1 VHPEV
6 IALVA
11 LEGEDSAVEALES
24 RLRSL
29 EPRLQE
35 LERVRE
41 VAATA
46 LDRAKATLASEQEKL
61 RESKARAASSRT
73 LQERNQKQ
81 LDGIT
86 NVREATAA
94 SAQLD
99 QSRKIASDADS
110 EAARIT
116 ARVEE
121 AKARVT
127 QAEQALAEIEASQET
142 ERSAVAGERHTIEA
156 DLRHARMKREGSAK
170 RVSQPLLGRY
180 EKVRRRRRG
189 QSVFPLVNG
198 ACGSCDTTLP
208 VQRRHEMARTG
219 AIEMCEACGVM
230 IYAPDPEPVAPKLV
244 EEEPVAEKPAKK
256 AKASAK
262 KATPAASAAS
272 KI

>member
-1 VHPEV
+1 VQPDV

-11 LEGEDSAVEALES
+11 LESEDSAVEALES
-24 RLRSL
+24 RMRAL

-35 LERVRE
+35 LERTRE

-46 LDRAKATLASEQEKL
+46 LERAKQALASEQEKL
-61 RESKARAASSRT
+61 RDAKARATQSRT

-81 LDGIT
+81 LDSIT

-99 QSRKIASDADS
+99 QARKMAADAEG
-110 EAARIT
+110 EAART
-116 ARVEE
+116 STRVEE
-121 AKARVT
+121 AKARLA
-127 QAEQALAEIEASQET
+127 QAEAAMAEIEASQET
-142 ERSAVAGERHTIEA
+142 ERSAIAGERHTIEA

-189 QSVFPLVNG
+189 QSLFALVNG

-230 IYAPDPEPVAPKLV
+230 IYALPEPVV
-244 EEEPVAEKPAKK
+244 EKPAVVEPPPKK
-256 AKASAK
+256 TTAKKTAAK
-262 KATPAASAAS
+262 KAAAKKEATSEV
-272 KI
+272 

>member
-1 VHPEV
+1 MHPDV

-11 LEGEDSAVEALES
+11 LEGEDSAVEALEA

-35 LERVRE
+35 LERTRE

-46 LDRAKATLASEQEKL
+46 LERAKNTLASEQDKL

-99 QSRKIASDADS
+99 QSRKIASDAES
-110 EAARIT
+110 EAMRIS
-116 ARVEE
+116 ARVDE
-121 AKARVT
+121 AQTRLT
-127 QAEQALAEIEASQET
+127 QAETAMAEIDASQET
-142 ERSAVAGERHTIEA
+142 ERSAIAGERHAIET
-156 DLRHARMKREGSAK
+156 DLRHARMKRDGSAK
-170 RVSQPLLGRY
+170 RVSQPLLGKY

-198 ACGSCDTTLP
+198 ACGSCDTKLP
-208 VQRRHEMARTG
+208 VQRRLEMQRTG

-230 IYAPDPEPVAPKLV
+230 IYAPAP
-244 EEEPVAEKPAKK
+244 EPVAEKV
-256 AKASAK
+256 
-262 KATPAASAAS
+262 
-272 KI
+272 

>member
-1 VHPEV
+1 MTGDEEVVVHPDV

-11 LEGEDSAVEALES
+11 LEGEDSAVESLET
-24 RLRSL
+24 RLRAL

-35 LERVRE
+35 LERARE

-46 LDRAKATLASEQEKL
+46 LERAKHTLTSEQDKL
-61 RESKARAASSRT
+61 GETKARAAESRK

-81 LDGIT
+81 LDTIT
-86 NVREATAA
+86 NVREASAA

-99 QSRKIASDADS
+99 QSRKMAGDADG

-116 ARVEE
+116 ARVDE
-121 AKARVT
+121 AKARLS
-127 QAEQALAEIEASQET
+127 QAELAISEIEASQET
-142 ERSAVAGERHTIEA
+142 ARSAIAGERHTIEA

-189 QSVFPLVNG
+189 QSVFPLVKG

-219 AIEMCEACGVM
+219 TIEMCEACGVM
-230 IYAPDPEPVAPKLV
+230 IYAVPEPVEEKLV
-244 EEEPVAEKPAKK
+244 EAPVAEKPVKAKK
-256 AKASAK
+256 KTAKKPSAK
-262 KATPAASAAS
+262 V
-272 KI
+272 

>member
-1 VHPEV
+1 MQPDV

-11 LEGEDSAVEALES
+11 LEGEDSAVEALEA

-35 LERVRE
+35 LERTRE
-41 VAATA
+41 AAAATLERARTA
-46 LDRAKATLASEQEKL
+46 LAVEQEKL
-61 RESKARAASSRT
+61 IQSKTRASSSRT

-81 LDGIT
+81 LDSIT

-99 QSRKIASDADS
+99 QARKIASDADS
-110 EAARIT
+110 EAAR
-116 ARVEE
+116 ASVRVED
-121 AKARVT
+121 AKARL
-127 QAEQALAEIEASQET
+127 AEAEHAMAEIEASQEA
-142 ERSAVAGERHTIEA
+142 ERTAIAGERHTIES

-189 QSVFPLVNG
+189 QSLFPLVNG

-208 VQRRHEMARTG
+208 VQRRLEMQRTG

-230 IYAPDPEPVAPKLV
+230 IYAPAPEPVA
-244 EEEPVAEKPAKK
+244 AKV
-256 AKASAK
+256 
-262 KATPAASAAS
+262 
-272 KI
+272 

>member
-1 VHPEV
+1 MHPDV
-6 IALVA
+6 TALVA

-24 RLRSL
+24 RLRAL

-35 LERVRE
+35 LERTRE
-41 VAATA
+41 VASTA
-46 LDRAKATLASEQEKL
+46 LVRAKNTLTSEQEKL
-61 RESKARAASSRT
+61 RDSKARTAQSHT
-73 LQERNQKQ
+73 LQDRNQKQ
-81 LDGIT
+81 LDAVT

-99 QSRKIASDADS
+99 QSRKMAGDADS
-110 EAARIT
+110 EAARIN

-121 AKARVT
+121 AKTRFA
-127 QAEQALAEIEASQET
+127 QAEEAMAEIEASQES
-142 ERSAVAGERHTIEA
+142 ERSAIAGERHTIEA

-189 QSVFPLVNG
+189 QSVFALVSG

-219 AIEMCEACGVM
+219 TIEMCEACGVM
-230 IYAPDPEPVAPKLV
+230 IYALPEAIMEKPPV
-244 EEEPVAEKPAKK
+244 EEKPAPKK
-256 AKASAK
+256 RAPAKKASAK
-262 KATPAASAAS
+262 KSAPKEAASEV
-272 KI
+272 

>member
-1 VHPEV
+1 MHPDV

-11 LEGEDSAVEALES
+11 LEGEDSAVEALEA

-35 LERVRE
+35 LERTRE

-46 LDRAKATLASEQEKL
+46 LERAKSTLASEQEKL
-61 RESKARAASSRT
+61 RESKARSASSRT

-99 QSRKIASDADS
+99 QSRKIASDAES
-110 EAARIT
+110 ETLRIV
-116 ARVEE
+116 ARVDE
-121 AKARVT
+121 AQSRLT
-127 QAEQALAEIEASQET
+127 QAENAMADIEASQET
-142 ERSAVAGERHTIEA
+142 ERSAIAGERHTIES

-170 RVSQPLLGRY
+170 RVSQPLLGKY

-198 ACGSCDTTLP
+198 ACGSCDTKLP
-208 VQRRHEMARTG
+208 VQRRLEMQRTG

-230 IYAPDPEPVAPKLV
+230 IYAPAP
-244 EEEPVAEKPAKK
+244 EPVAEKV
-256 AKASAK
+256 
-262 KATPAASAAS
+262 
-272 KI
+272 

>member
-1 VHPEV
+1 MHPDV

-11 LEGEDSAVEALES
+11 LEGEDSAVEALEA

-35 LERVRE
+35 LERTRE

-46 LDRAKATLASEQEKL
+46 LERAKHTLASEQDKL
-61 RESKARAASSRT
+61 RESKTRATASRS

-86 NVREATAA
+86 NIREATAA

-99 QSRKIASDADS
+99 QSRKIASDAES
-110 EAARIT
+110 EAMRIT
-116 ARVEE
+116 ARVDE
-121 AKARVT
+121 AQARLT
-127 QAEQALAEIEASQET
+127 QAENAMADIDASQET
-142 ERSAVAGERHTIEA
+142 ERTAIAGERHSIEA

-198 ACGSCDTTLP
+198 ACGSCDTKLP
-208 VQRRHEMARTG
+208 VQRRLEMQRTG

-230 IYAPDPEPVAPKLV
+230 IYAPAP
-244 EEEPVAEKPAKK
+244 EPVAEKV
-256 AKASAK
+256 
-262 KATPAASAAS
+262 
-272 KI
+272 

>member
-1 VHPEV
+1 MHPDV

-11 LEGEDSAVEALES
+11 LEGEDSAVEALEA

-35 LERVRE
+35 LERTRE

-46 LDRAKATLASEQEKL
+46 LERAKNTLASEQDKL

-99 QSRKIASDADS
+99 QSRKIASDAES
-110 EAARIT
+110 EAVRIT
-116 ARVEE
+116 ARVDE
-121 AKARVT
+121 AQARLT
-127 QAEQALAEIEASQET
+127 QAENAMADIEASQET
-142 ERSAVAGERHTIEA
+142 ERTAIAGERHAIES

-170 RVSQPLLGRY
+170 RVSQPLLGKY

-198 ACGSCDTTLP
+198 ACGSCDTKLP
-208 VQRRHEMARTG
+208 VQRRLEMQRTG

-230 IYAPDPEPVAPKLV
+230 IYAPAP
-244 EEEPVAEKPAKK
+244 EPVAEKV
-256 AKASAK
+256 
-262 KATPAASAAS
+262 
-272 KI
+272 

>member
-1 VHPEV
+1 MHPDV

-11 LEGEDSAVEALES
+11 LEGEDSAVEALEA

-35 LERVRE
+35 LERTRE

-46 LDRAKATLASEQEKL
+46 LERAKNTLASEQEKL
-61 RESKARAASSRT
+61 RESKARSASSRT

-99 QSRKIASDADS
+99 QSRKIAGDAES
-110 EAARIT
+110 ETLRIT
-116 ARVEE
+116 ARVDE
-121 AKARVT
+121 AQSRLT
-127 QAEQALAEIEASQET
+127 QAENAMADIEASQET
-142 ERSAVAGERHTIEA
+142 ERSAIAGERHTIET

-170 RVSQPLLGRY
+170 RVSQPLLGKY

-198 ACGSCDTTLP
+198 ACGSCDTKLP
-208 VQRRHEMARTG
+208 VQRRLEMQRTG

-230 IYAPDPEPVAPKLV
+230 IYAPAPEA
-244 EEEPVAEKPAKK
+244 VAEKV
-256 AKASAK
+256 
-262 KATPAASAAS
+262 
-272 KI
+272 

>member
-1 VHPEV
+1 VHPDV

-11 LEGEDSAVEALES
+11 LEGEDSAVEALEA

-35 LERVRE
+35 LERTRE

-46 LDRAKATLASEQEKL
+46 LERAKSALASEQEKL
-61 RESKARAASSRT
+61 RESKARSASSRT

-99 QSRKIASDADS
+99 QSRKIASDAES
-110 EAARIT
+110 ETMRIT
-116 ARVEE
+116 ARVDE
-121 AKARVT
+121 AQARLT
-127 QAEQALAEIEASQET
+127 QAENAMADIEASQET
-142 ERSAVAGERHTIEA
+142 ERTAIAGERHAIEN

-198 ACGSCDTTLP
+198 ACGSCDTKLP
-208 VQRRHEMARTG
+208 VQRRLEMQRTG

-230 IYAPDPEPVAPKLV
+230 IYAPAP
-244 EEEPVAEKPAKK
+244 EPVAEKV
-256 AKASAK
+256 
-262 KATPAASAAS
+262 
-272 KI
+272 